1 MDDSAREVILILSMS
16 VSILPRSYSDGMSRD
31 GLGITDG
38 SVTAIGPVLDCSS
51 FDIARGVDV
60 GTAGEYSECRSRGF
74 TSCEATECVFSTVV
88 SSENGLSGSMGRCLL
103 SYLYIFHSLS
113 LRPS

>member
-51 FDIARGVDV
+51 FDIARGEQLANILNADL
-60 GTAGEYSECRSRGF
+60 AG
-74 TSCEATECVFSTVV
+74 
-88 SSENGLSGSMGRCLL
+88 
-103 SYLYIFHSLS
+103 S
-113 LRPS
+113 LRAKRPNAFFRQLYRPRTACPDPWAGVCYHICTYSIL